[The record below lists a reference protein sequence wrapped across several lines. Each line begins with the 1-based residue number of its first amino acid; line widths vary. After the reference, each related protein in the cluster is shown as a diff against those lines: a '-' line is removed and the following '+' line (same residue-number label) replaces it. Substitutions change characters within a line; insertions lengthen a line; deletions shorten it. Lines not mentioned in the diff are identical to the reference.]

1 MKTIQQIDAEYN
13 AKREQYQSM
22 GMTEEMLIQVMADA
36 MKVRDSELAVISKAN
51 SQAIQLTPTLT
62 VAFPLLED
70 TVKEDRKTKEEYQ
83 AVKGGTVN
91 LSYRVGKGKQTSYTA
106 YLPLDMYR
114 AILETQEQVQDAI
127 YTKLESGHL
136 FKVSGV
142 TSVDATRL
150 SKSLDDTVKEAGFTI
165 KKGGE

>member
-1 MKTIQQIDAEYN
+1 MKTIQEIN
-13 AKREQYQSM
+13 ADYEAKLTLYKDM
-22 GMTEEMLIQVMADA
+22 GMTEEMLIKVMADA
-36 MKVRDSELAVISKAN
+36 GKVRDSELAVISKAN
-51 SQAIQLTPTLT
+51 SQAIQLTSTLT

-106 YLPLDMYR
+106 YLPLDMYK
-114 AILETQEQVQDAI
+114 AIIETQEQVQDAI
-127 YTKLESGHL
+127 YTKLEGGHL

-142 TSVDATRL
+142 TSVDGT
-150 SKSLDDTVKEAGFTI
+150 KSLAN
-165 KKGGE
+165 GGN

>member
-1 MKTIQQIDAEYN
+1 MKTIDQINSEYN
-13 AKREQYQSM
+13 AKLEQYKGM
-22 GMTEEMLIQVMADA
+22 GMTEDMLIQVMADA
-36 MKVRDSELAVISKAN
+36 GKVRDSELAVISKAN

-106 YLPLDMYR
+106 YLPLAMYR
-114 AILETQEQVQDAI
+114 AILETQEQVEDAI
-127 YTKLESGHL
+127 YTKLVDGHL

-142 TSVDATRL
+142 TSVDETR
-150 SKSLDDTVKEAGFTI
+150 SLKED
-165 KKGGE
+165 K